1 MCVCYR
7 DGTQVLRE
15 PWRGRRDGGVRRVGR
30 RRGGSKIQALHA
42 YTHDALPCILN
53 VTLCNVTCVSVCLQ
67 QPVYKK
73 LLPLYFPR
81 SEEEERASLPFV
93 PGDIGNSEGEPII
106 PERQIRITEK
116 PGNQEGTR
124 PDLFSPGSRSTASP
138 EVAEQDLV
146 LDLQLVQ
153 KVAEQDLVLDLQL
166 VQRAPEKDLGSHV

>member
-1 MCVCYR
+1 MFS
-7 DGTQVLRE
+7 GF
-15 PWRGRRDGGVRRVGR
+15 P
-30 RRGGSKIQALHA
+30 
-42 YTHDALPCILN
+42 
-53 VTLCNVTCVSVCLQ
+53 

-81 SEEEERASLPFV
+81 SEEEERASLPRV

-124 PDLFSPGSRSTASP
+124 PDLFR
-138 EVAEQDLV
+138 

-153 KVAEQDLVLDLQL
+153 KVAEQVLGLELQLVQRVPEQVLVLDLQL
-166 VQRAPEKDLGSHV
+166 VQRVPDQTCSG